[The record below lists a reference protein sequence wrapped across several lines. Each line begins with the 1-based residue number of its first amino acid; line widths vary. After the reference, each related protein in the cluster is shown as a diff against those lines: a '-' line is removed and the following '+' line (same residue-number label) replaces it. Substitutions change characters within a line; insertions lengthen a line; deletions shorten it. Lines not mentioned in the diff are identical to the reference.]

1 MTTRY
6 PRLRAEAPGDL
17 YQPLVL
23 VTHVF
28 LGYQVS
34 VTMTLDEN
42 TFEKID
48 QGINKCQDHG
58 GTASLFGLSVGP
70 RSTDSMVGF
79 EQIKRDPSIN
89 TIHIPPRDNSQ
100 LTIIG
105 LMGMEL
111 PAPKPA
117 KTPTDPAPL

>member
-1 MTTRY
+1 
-6 PRLRAEAPGDL
+6 
-17 YQPLVL
+17 
-23 VTHVF
+23 
-28 LGYQVS
+28 
-34 VTMTLDEN
+34 MTLDEN

-48 QGINKCQDHG
+48 QGINKCQDRG

-79 EQIKRDPSIN
+79 EQIERDPSNN

-117 KTPTDPAPL
+117 KTPTDPAAL